1 MSAGGDLLERFTK
14 NVLLNPE
21 WQELLAIVK
30 GARNGFVYGCKIR
43 FPHALVM
50 TFLFREGPWVVN
62 ANRLFLSRDKTK

>member
-1 MSAGGDLLERFTK
+1 MSGKELVDRFTQ

-50 TFLFREGPWVVN
+50 TFLFREGP
-62 ANRLFLSRDKTK
+62 